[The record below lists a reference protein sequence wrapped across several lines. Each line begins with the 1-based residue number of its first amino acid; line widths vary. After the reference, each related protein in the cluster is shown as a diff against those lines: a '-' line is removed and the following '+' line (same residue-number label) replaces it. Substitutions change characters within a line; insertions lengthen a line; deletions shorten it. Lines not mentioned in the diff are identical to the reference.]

1 MKTSVFLICAI
12 AVLSSCKKDASWVGD
27 WTAPLIND
35 TLTLNSL
42 VEDSIVYDNNG
53 QTHLRFEE
61 LLYQAPVSDLII
73 IPDTTVSSNIS
84 LDVDNFTVTAGS
96 SLYHQF
102 DMVLEIEP
110 VQLTTFKVK
119 SGILKYKAR
128 NVIPTNTTFK
138 AEFPYSDKNGN
149 TLIVAPLAAPG
160 TSANPSFIT
169 GQIDISGYS
178 FETTGELQDTVNAV
192 FSKLKITTDPTG
204 PAVNITRYDT
214 LYFEA
219 TLEGV
224 VLEAATGFF
233 GNEILNQS
241 VSTSVDFFKNVPSGS
256 FGLNAISLSIGIK
269 NGVEAPARFKLVS
282 LKAIDENGIITQ
294 LQTNL
299 LNQWMSLEP
308 AQINGTTVIEGE
320 ASFTLNEQN
329 SSIID
334 LIEAKA
340 VTVQAEYAVQFNP
353 MSFTMQN
360 EFIESSS
367 IALTLKGDV
376 PINMELSALVVEDTL
391 DLDMSTLDLST
402 IEEAVLEFQ
411 IKNEFSI
418 DAIATCYWLDQY
430 YQPVA
435 ISPKTMAIN
444 SADYGTMV
452 NGKMTSTSVNSIA
465 FTQDELALLS
475 SAKYMRINCT
485 LNTATVENP
494 AFIDVP
500 IDAKIGVKAQVKF
513 KKRHHV

>member
-1 MKTSVFLICAI
+1 MKPLVFFICGI
-12 AVLSSCKKDASWVGD
+12 ALFSSCKKDASWVGD
-27 WTAPLIND
+27 WTLPLIND

-42 VEDSIVYDNNG
+42 VEDSIVYEMNG

-102 DMVLEIEP
+102 DMVLDIQP
-110 VQLTTFKVK
+110 VQLTSFKVK

-128 NVIPTNTTFK
+128 NVIPTNTTFR

-149 TLIVAPLAAPG
+149 TLVVAPLAAPG
-160 TSANPSFIT
+160 TSANPSFVT
-169 GQIDISGYS
+169 GQIDISGYT
-178 FETTGELQDTVNAV
+178 FETTGELHDTLNAV

-204 PAVNITRYDT
+204 QAVNITRYDT

-219 TLEGV
+219 TLQDV
-224 VLEAATGFF
+224 ILEAATGFF
-233 GNEILNQS
+233 GNEIINQS
-241 VSTSVDFFKNVPSGS
+241 VSTSVDFFKNVPAGS
-256 FGLNAISLSIGIK
+256 FGLSGISLSIGVK

-282 LKAIDENGIITQ
+282 LKAINENGDVTQ

-299 LNQWMSLEP
+299 LNQWMSLES
-308 AQINGTTVIEGE
+308 AEISGTSINEGL

-340 VTVQAEYAVQFNP
+340 VTVEAEYAVQFNP
-353 MSFTMQN
+353 MAYTLHN

-367 IALTLKGDV
+367 IALTLIGDV
-376 PINMELSALVVEDTL
+376 PINMELSALVVDDTL
-391 DLDMSTLDLST
+391 DLNLSSVDFSTM
-402 IEEAVLEFQ
+402 EEAIIEFQ
-411 IKNEFSI
+411 IKNEFRI
-418 DAIATCYWLDQY
+418 DAQATCYWLDQNFL
-430 YQPVA
+430 PIA
-435 ISPKTMAIN
+435 ISPKIMGIN
-444 SADYGTMV
+444 SADYGTLV
-452 NGKMTSTSVNSIA
+452 NGKMTSTTVHSIA

-475 SAKYMRINCT
+475 SAKYMRLNCT
-485 LNTATVENP
+485 LNTATIENP

-500 IDAKIGVKAQVKF
+500 IDSKIGVKAQVKV
-513 KKRHHV
+513 KKRHHI

>member
-1 MKTSVFLICAI
+1 MKPLVFFIGGLA
-12 AVLSSCKKDASWVGD
+12 LFSSCKKDTSWVGD
-27 WTAPLIND
+27 WTLPLIND
-35 TLTLNSL
+35 TLTLHSL
-42 VEDSIVYDNNG
+42 VEDSIVYDDNG

-61 LLYQAPVSDLII
+61 LLYRAPVSVLIL

-102 DMVLEIEP
+102 DMVLGIQP
-110 VQLTTFKVK
+110 VQLTSFKVK

-128 NVIPTNTTFK
+128 NVIPTNTTFR
-138 AEFPYSDKNGN
+138 AEFPYSDKNGS
-149 TLIVAPLAAPG
+149 TLVVAPIAEPG
-160 TSANPSFIT
+160 TSANPSFVT
-169 GQIDISGYS
+169 GQVDISGYT
-178 FETTGELQDTVNAV
+178 FETTGELHDTLNAV

-219 TLEGV
+219 TLQDV
-224 VLEAATGFF
+224 VLEAANGFF
-233 GNEILNQS
+233 GNEIIHES

-256 FGLNAISLSIGIK
+256 FGLNGISLSIGVK

-282 LKAIDENGIITQ
+282 LKAINENGDVTP

-299 LNQWMSLEP
+299 LNQWMSLDP
-308 AQINGTTVIEGE
+308 AQISGTTLVEGV

-340 VTVQAEYAVQFNP
+340 VTVEAEYAVQFNP
-353 MSFTMQN
+353 MAYTLQN
-360 EFIESSS
+360 KFIESSS

-376 PINMELSALVVEDTL
+376 PINMELSALVVDDTL
-391 DLDMSTLDLST
+391 DLNLSSIDFST
-402 IEEAVLEFQ
+402 IEEAIIEFQ

-418 DAIATCYWLDQY
+418 DAVATCYWLDQN
-430 YQPVA
+430 YQLLA

-444 SADYGTMV
+444 SADYGTLE
-452 NGKMTSTSVNSIA
+452 NGILTSTTVNSIA
-465 FTQDELALLS
+465 FTQDELTIMS
-475 SAKYMRINCT
+475 NAKYLRLNCE

-494 AFIDVP
+494 TFIDVP
-500 IDAKIGVKAQVKF
+500 IDAKIAVKAQLKV